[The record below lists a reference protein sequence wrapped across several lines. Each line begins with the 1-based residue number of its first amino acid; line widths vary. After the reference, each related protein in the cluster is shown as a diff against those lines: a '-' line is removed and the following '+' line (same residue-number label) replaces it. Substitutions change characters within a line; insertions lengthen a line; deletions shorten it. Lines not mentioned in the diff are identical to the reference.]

1 LPSIGDRLAVGTE
14 GARPVVLAVAAASG
28 SNTSLAA
35 ILIAGYSL
43 WATAHSDQRQN
54 ESDREDKR
62 CDRVRARLEIGAK
75 RRQRP
80 IDIHWVISHYIAQLC
95 KQRSINCTPSSAPEP
110 YHQQHQRDGGKQAQH
125 KDGHGGVNGHG
136 DGHVRDTAKSA
147 ATSEPATARKLAK
160 AARTAM
166 RCACDQMISQ
176 PQRHSDQR

>member
-1 LPSIGDRLAVGTE
+1 VADGGKDDVGVEGEDTLPSIGDRLAVGTE

-95 KQRSINCTPSSAPEP
+95 NKGALERIPVTFEHS
-110 YHQQHQRDGGKQAQH
+110 R
-125 KDGHGGVNGHG
+125 HGGRSSGI
-136 DGHVRDTAKSA
+136 
-147 ATSEPATARKLAK
+147 LAG
-160 AARTAM
+160 
-166 RCACDQMISQ
+166 
-176 PQRHSDQR
+176 